1 MPVLRATIEH
11 ESGCGQ
17 RFAKFALLHEA
28 KTGLNSRTKKGVWRA
43 PDLEAAGRGCVQNEP
58 AVVAGRSQRLF
69 REHVLSGAKGRQ
81 TDLRM
86 CERDGQVD
94 DQLNFVGAE

>member
-17 RFAKFALLHEA
+17 RFAKFAPLYEA

-43 PDLEAAGRGCVQNEP
+43 PDFESAGRGRFQNEP
-58 AVVAGRSQRLF
+58 TVVAGRSQRFL

-81 TDLRM
+81 ADLRV
-86 CERDGQVD
+86 CERNGQVD